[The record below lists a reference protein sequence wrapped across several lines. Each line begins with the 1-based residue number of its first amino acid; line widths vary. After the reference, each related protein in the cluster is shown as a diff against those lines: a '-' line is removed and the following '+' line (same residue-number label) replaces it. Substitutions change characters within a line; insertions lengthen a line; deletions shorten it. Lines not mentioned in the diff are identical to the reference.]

1 MHELAK
7 VTLDNEMDLILAH
20 KRSMKLGELAGL
32 TLSAQTTFATAVSE
46 VARQA
51 IGTKESGCL
60 ILCVD
65 TKAREKF
72 VVASIIFSPEGQRP
86 DEGLSYARRLVDK
99 YHVSQKGQKTTVD
112 LFYCIPVSQVMTIE
126 RVDEWRGLFR
136 NEPPVSAYDEIKRK
150 NEQLQEM
157 AEKVKASEEQY
168 KLLTNTLPL
177 IIFSMNETGRIIYS
191 NKWLND
197 YTGYSLDDINSKG
210 WEAIIHPSDFE
221 DFTSVMLIRPGHR
234 NDNTRLQCRVRHQI
248 SGHYLWHMISL
259 SNIQDSNSKII
270 YRIGFM
276 ADIHAQKVFEEALQ
290 DNIQLKETQTL
301 LKRNEAN
308 LQDIISELNRSN
320 LELQQF
326 AYIASHDL
334 QEPVRKLLYY
344 SDTLLSKYAPQ
355 LDTKAAGYLH
365 NMAATS
371 RRMRELIKDLLTF
384 SQVNQ
389 VRKNFQEVDL
399 NSILNESLQNLE
411 LVIKEKQGV
420 VNAQLLPKVKADPG
434 LMLQLFQ
441 NLVSNSL
448 KYSQENVKPVLEITC
463 ETDATHVRLNFK
475 DNGIGFDE
483 KYLDKLFTLFQ
494 RLHNREQYEGTGLG
508 LAICRKIMEVHN
520 GTITAASKPGE
531 GATFIIALP
540 INIKTDG

>member
-1 MHELAK
+1 
-7 VTLDNEMDLILAH
+7 
-20 KRSMKLGELAGL
+20 
-32 TLSAQTTFATAVSE
+32 
-46 VARQA
+46 
-51 IGTKESGCL
+51 
-60 ILCVD
+60 
-65 TKAREKF
+65 
-72 VVASIIFSPEGQRP
+72 
-86 DEGLSYARRLVDK
+86 
-99 YHVSQKGQKTTVD
+99 VD
-112 LFYCIPVSQVMTIE
+112 LFYCIPASQVMTGE

-197 YTGYSLDDINSKG
+197 YTGYSLDDINTKG
-210 WEAIIHPSDFE
+210 WQAIIHPSDYE
-221 DFTSVMLIRPGHR
+221 DFKSVMLIRPEQR

-259 SNIQDSNSKII
+259 SNIQDSNSNII

-290 DNIQLKETQTL
+290 DNMQLKETQTL
-301 LKRNEAN
+301 LKQNEAN

-355 LDTKAAGYLH
+355 LDAKAAGYLN

-411 LVIKEKQGV
+411 LVIKEKQGI
-420 VNAQLLPKVKADPG
+420 VNAGLLPKVKADPG

-448 KYSQENVKPVLEITC
+448 KYSREDVKPVLEITSKV
-463 ETDATHVRLNFK
+463 DATHVRLYFK

-483 KYLDKLFTLFQ
+483 KYLGKLFTLFQ

-520 GTITAASKPGE
+520 GTITAASKLGE

-540 INIKTDG
+540 MNVKTDG